1 MAVLYSQWFY
11 VKNFFIGGVKSFTNP
26 DPDKYRYSGHSIFF
40 DVSWTSSLSSD
51 GFVKNAV
58 IFGADIL

>member
-1 MAVLYSQWFY
+1 MAELYSQWFY

-40 DVSWTSSLSSD
+40 DVS
-51 GFVKNAV
+51 
-58 IFGADIL
+58 